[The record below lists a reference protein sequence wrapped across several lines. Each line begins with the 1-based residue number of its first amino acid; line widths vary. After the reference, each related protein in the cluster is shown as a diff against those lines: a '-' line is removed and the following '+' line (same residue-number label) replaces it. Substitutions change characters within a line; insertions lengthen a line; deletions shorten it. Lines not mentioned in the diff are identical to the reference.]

1 MVFIMDNK
9 IKHSSVNDV
18 INEDII
24 KKFNNLVDKKDDDEC
39 WLWKGMKDH
48 KNYGLLN
55 CRGRYE
61 LAHILSYII
70 NTGYLEEGKEVCHSC
85 DNPLCVNPK
94 HLFIGTH
101 KDNMKDK
108 KNKGRSIIKSKY
120 LKDKILK
127 GKTNKLYLTWVNKR
141 NVIIEK

>member
-39 WLWKGMKDH
+39 WLWKGMKGH